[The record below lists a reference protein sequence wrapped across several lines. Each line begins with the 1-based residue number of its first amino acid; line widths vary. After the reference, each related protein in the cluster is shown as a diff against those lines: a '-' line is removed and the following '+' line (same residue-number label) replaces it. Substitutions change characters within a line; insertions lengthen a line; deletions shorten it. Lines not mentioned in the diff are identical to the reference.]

1 MSMNEMKILIFS
13 LNGES
18 YATDIMDV
26 ERILGYEVPTV
37 LPEVPYFMDGVI
49 NYEESILPVINLAK
63 KFSFP
68 EAVVTSES
76 KIVVIKEK
84 DAKLGVVVDNVY
96 EVRDINF
103 DLIEKPKAMST
114 SISNRYIKGLIRVQG
129 KIIILLDLAQLLN
142 EEERLQIF

>member
-1 MSMNEMKILIFS
+1 MCMNETKILIFS

-18 YATDIMDV
+18 YATDIMEV

-68 EAVVTSES
+68 EAAITNES
-76 KIVVIKEK
+76 KIVVIKGEEV
-84 DAKLGVVVDNVY
+84 KLGVVVDNVY
-96 EVRDINF
+96 EVRDINI
-103 DLIEKPKAMST
+103 DLIEKPKAMS
-114 SISNRYIKGLIRVQG
+114 SNISSRYIKGLIRVQS

-142 EEERLQIF
+142 EEERLQVF

>member
-1 MSMNEMKILIFS
+1 MSMNETKILIFS

-68 EAVVTSES
+68 ESVVTSES
-76 KIVVIKEK
+76 KIVVIKERES
-84 DAKLGVVVDNVY
+84 KLGVVVDNVY

-103 DLIEKPKAMST
+103 DLIEKPKAMAT
-114 SISNRYIKGLIRVQG
+114 NISNRYIKGLIRVQS

-142 EEERLQIF
+142 EEERLQVF